1 MRQDKAYYLKS
12 VELALLL
19 SLKGVKELYGFRM
32 EQADAPDTETVYRA
46 VFALEQQRLIT
57 VDAAKR
63 IVMAPDVDR
72 LTDAIAGAEQ
82 MLLYT
87 SRDPGRPQQCIY
99 VGSGAVMVTPGG
111 THNDMHRIRQIPRE
125 ELAGEL
131 WEQGFR
137 IDELLSDECLYSAE
151 ELDLPEQ
158 AARAAHLL
166 DEADVRMEDAAWDGI
181 TDCLRLYRLRDR
193 TCIRQYVL
201 MRDTL
206 RDYFAAADREGS
218 RIYPYSRRIVVD
230 TLQKEI

>member
-87 SRDPGRPQQCIY
+87 SRDPGRPQQ
-99 VGSGAVMVTPGG
+99 
-111 THNDMHRIRQIPRE
+111 IPRE

-158 AARAAHLL
+158 AARAARLL